1 MKRYLKITQESA
13 LNTPAATSIYLRLPD
28 PNAFRIMSMPEYWR
42 IMSGSGFAVPALTG
56 TQTLALA
63 GTLTTPLCQEQAQFL
78 LGWALTRI
86 NSGQTSPWTT
96 TELAGDLASCTCEFA
111 WTNFDGTFRKK
122 AYGGVKVARLRLT
135 GSKSSPVMML
145 SLDLIGS
152 TPGSSTV
159 SEPADTSFPVNVYT
173 FQHLRGGLSIGSSR
187 TNFESINVEVVNA
200 LTPYFDE
207 SQYANAVRLGG
218 RSTTVQGRMRLK
230 ASPDDRALWEAGTA
244 QSMSLVWTGFTH
256 TVTLTANAQNFIN
269 SVAEDFPIDREIY
282 YDLNMQNYLD
292 ATAASDITFAYA

>member
-1 MKRYLKITQESA
+1 MKRYLKLTQESA

-28 PNAFRIMSMPEYWR
+28 PGAFRVMSTPEYWR
-42 IMSGSGFAVPALTG
+42 IMSGTGFAVPALTG
-56 TQTLALA
+56 TQTMAVA
-63 GTLTTPLCQEQAQFL
+63 ATLTTPLFQEQAQFI

-86 NSGQTSPWTT
+86 NTGQTSPWTT
-96 TELAGDLASCTCEFA
+96 TELAGDLASCTAEFA

-122 AYGGVKVARLRLT
+122 TWGGCKVARLRLT
-135 GSKSSPVMML
+135 GSKGSPVMML

-152 TPGSSTV
+152 TPSSSTV
-159 SEPADTSFPVNVYT
+159 SEPAETSFPVNPYL
-173 FQHLRGGLSIGSSR
+173 FQHLRGGFTVGSSR
-187 TNFESINVEVVNA
+187 SNFESISVEVVNA

-218 RSTTVQGRMRLK
+218 RSTTVQARMRLK

-244 QSMSLVWTGFTH
+244 QSLTMVWTGYTH

-269 SVAEDFPIDREIY
+269 SVAEDFPIDREVY
-282 YDLNMQNYLD
+282 YDLNIQNYLD
-292 ATAASDITFAYA
+292 ATAGTDFTFAYA